1 VHSIQSAKPKDLLRP
16 FVRQYAQREA
26 YIPQAITVEPVP
38 ARSEPILEFQF
49 SDPYEIRHSASE
61 QMEIAPRSVVVG
73 PQTWGRVRLLL
84 RGQID
89 AFVVVFQP
97 LGFFR
102 FLGSSGG
109 ELVNQAAEASMVVG
123 HEIAEVWEKLA
134 DSSSFAGRI
143 VIMEEFLCRRLRV
156 TEPADVISSVASRIL
171 QAEGQVRIRD
181 LAFQSGLSIR
191 QMERKFLSQVGV
203 QPKTYARI
211 ARFGSALRMKAKVPT
226 ESWANVAAELG
237 YHDQMHMV
245 HDFQELSGDSPS
257 KIFAG
262 VEMIYRAQPPQ

>member
-1 VHSIQSAKPKDLLRP
+1 MHSIQSAKPKEALLP

-26 YIPQAITVEPVP
+26 YIPQVITVEPVP

-49 SDPYEIRHSASE
+49 SDPYEIRHSAGE

-73 PQTWGRVRLLL
+73 TQTWGRVQLLL

-89 AFVVVFQP
+89 TFVVIFQP

-102 FLGSSGG
+102 FLGFNGK
-109 ELVNQAAEASMVVG
+109 ELVNRAAEAGTVIG
-123 HEIAEVWEKLA
+123 NEIVEVWEKLA
-134 DSSSFAGRI
+134 ECGSFANRI
-143 VIMEEFLCRRLRV
+143 TVIEEFLCRRLRV
-156 TEPADVISSVASRIL
+156 TEPTDVISYTASRIL

-181 LAFQSGLSIR
+181 LAYQSGLSIR

-203 QPKTYARI
+203 SPKTYARI
-211 ARFGSALRMKAKVPT
+211 ARFGGALRMKAKVPT
-226 ESWANVAAELG
+226 ESWANVAAQLG

-257 KIFAG
+257 KSLAG
-262 VEMIYRAQPPQ
+262 VEMVYRAQLAP